1 MKIGIIG
8 SGISGLSLCYFL
20 NKFNY
25 DVTLIEKESKLGGH
39 TNSYTIKGNIDNG
52 LKIDTGFIVFN
63 DKNYPKFMEI
73 MNTLGVNYANSDM
86 SFSYWNSNK
95 NKGYSGKN
103 INGLMPSSIFDF
115 EKINLLKNIYKYTK
129 ILKNDY
135 IKGNLKKSSLLQYF
149 HNNNYPNNVVDNYFL
164 PLAAAIWSS
173 PTNNIQNWNAEFFAQ
188 FYMNHGLLDFRNR
201 PSWKYIKNGSVSYI
215 EKIVNY
221 TNPNIILSTEVK
233 KIISFQNKVK
243 IFTGTNEMIF
253 DKIFI
258 STHADQ
264 AFSMLQ
270 SSDLTDTYSSLNE
283 WKYSNNHVYLH
294 TDTNLLPPKKYWAS
308 WNYIENISKKNKHV
322 SISYNMNLLN
332 KICSENT
339 YVVSLNPTVAPKQ
352 EKILYETYYEH
363 PIFESNSLN
372 TREKIKSSNGKY
384 NVFFAGSY
392 MGNGFHEDG
401 VKSAYDAFKK
411 FVLSIN

>member
-39 TNSYTIKGNIDNG
+39 TNSHTIEGNTDGG

-63 DKNYPKFMEI
+63 DKNYPILMEI
-73 MNTLGVNYANSDM
+73 MNTLDVDYANSDM
-86 SFSYWNSNK
+86 SFSYWNSDK
-95 NKGYSGKN
+95 NKGYSGKS
-103 INGLMPSSIFDF
+103 ISGLMPDSFFDF

-135 IKGNLKKSSLLQYF
+135 IKGNLKKSSLFEYF
-149 HNNNYPNNVVDNYFL
+149 NNNNYPNNVVDNYFL
-164 PLAAAIWSS
+164 PLASAIWSS
-173 PTNNIQNWNAEFFAQ
+173 PTNNIQHWNADFFAQ
-188 FYMNHGLLDFRNR
+188 FYMNHGLLDFRDR
-201 PSWKYIKNGSVSYI
+201 PSWKYIKNGSISYI
-215 EKIVNY
+215 EKIINH
-221 TNPNIILSTEVK
+221 TNPKIILNTEIK
-233 KIISFQNKVK
+233 KIISFQNKVTV
-243 IFTGTNEMIF
+243 FTGSKEMVF
-253 DKIFI
+253 DKVFI

-270 SSDLTDTYSSLNE
+270 SSDLIDTYSSLNE

-294 TDTNLLPPKKYWAS
+294 TDTKLLPPKKYWAS
-308 WNYIENISKKNKHV
+308 WNYMENNSNEQKHV
-322 SISYNMNLLN
+322 SISYNMNFLN
-332 KICSENT
+332 KICSDKT
-339 YVVSLNPTVAPKQ
+339 YVVSLNPIFEPNQ
-352 EKILYETYYEH
+352 DKILYETFYQH
-363 PIFESNSLN
+363 PVFDHNSLN
-372 TREKIKSSNGKY
+372 TRKIIKSVNGQY

-411 FVLSIN
+411 FVISIN

>member
-39 TNSYTIKGNIDNG
+39 TNSHTIEGNTDGG

-63 DKNYPKFMEI
+63 DKNYPKFLEI
-73 MNTLGVNYANSDM
+73 MNTLDVDYANSDM
-86 SFSYWNSNK
+86 SFSYWNSDK
-95 NKGYSGKN
+95 NKGYSGKS
-103 INGLMPSSIFDF
+103 ISGLMPDSFFDF

-135 IKGNLKKSSLLQYF
+135 IKGNLKKSSLFEYF
-149 HNNNYPNNVVDNYFL
+149 NNNNYPNNVVDNYFL
-164 PLAAAIWSS
+164 PLASAIWSS
-173 PTNNIQNWNAEFFAQ
+173 PTNNIQHWNADFFAQ
-188 FYMNHGLLDFRNR
+188 FYMNHGLLDFRDR
-201 PSWKYIKNGSVSYI
+201 PSWKYIKNGSISYI
-215 EKIVNY
+215 EKIINH
-221 TNPNIILSTEVK
+221 TNPKIILNTEIK
-233 KIISFQNKVK
+233 KIISFQNKVTV
-243 IFTGTNEMIF
+243 FTGSKEMVF
-253 DKIFI
+253 DKVFI

-270 SSDLTDTYSSLNE
+270 SSDLIDTYSSLNE

-294 TDTNLLPPKKYWAS
+294 TDTKLLPPKKYWAS
-308 WNYIENISKKNKHV
+308 WNYMENNSNEQKHV
-322 SISYNMNLLN
+322 SISYNMNFLN
-332 KICSENT
+332 KICSDKT
-339 YVVSLNPTVAPKQ
+339 YVVSLNPIFEPNQ
-352 EKILYETYYEH
+352 DKILYETFYQH
-363 PIFESNSLN
+363 PVFDHNSLN
-372 TREKIKSSNGKY
+372 TRKIIKSVNGQY

-411 FVLSIN
+411 FVISIN

>member
-39 TNSYTIKGNIDNG
+39 TNSHTIEGNIDDG

-73 MNTLGVNYANSDM
+73 MNTLDVDYANSDM
-86 SFSYWNSNK
+86 SFSYWNSDK
-95 NKGYSGKN
+95 NKGYSGKS
-103 INGLMPSSIFDF
+103 ISGLMPDSFFDF

-135 IKGNLKKSSLLQYF
+135 IKGNLKKSSLFEYF
-149 HNNNYPNNVVDNYFL
+149 NNNNYPNNVVDNYFL
-164 PLAAAIWSS
+164 PLASAIWSS
-173 PTNNIQNWNAEFFAQ
+173 PTNNIQHWNADFFAQ
-188 FYMNHGLLDFRNR
+188 FYMNHGLLDFRDR
-201 PSWKYIKNGSVSYI
+201 PSWKYIKNGSISYI
-215 EKIVNY
+215 EKIINH
-221 TNPNIILSTEVK
+221 TNPKIILNTEIK
-233 KIISFQNKVK
+233 KIISFRNKVTV
-243 IFTGTNEMIF
+243 FTGSKEMVF
-253 DKIFI
+253 DKVFI

-270 SSDLTDTYSSLNE
+270 SSDLIDTYSSLNE

-294 TDTNLLPPKKYWAS
+294 TDTKLLPPKKYWAS
-308 WNYIENISKKNKHV
+308 WNYMENNSNEQKRV
-322 SISYNMNLLN
+322 SISYNMNFLN
-332 KICSENT
+332 KICSDKT
-339 YVVSLNPTVAPKQ
+339 YVVSLNPIFEPNQ
-352 EKILYETYYEH
+352 DKILYETFYQH
-363 PIFESNSLN
+363 PVFDHNSLN
-372 TREKIKSSNGKY
+372 TRKIIKSVNGQY

-411 FVLSIN
+411 FVISIN